1 MMGFSRKPKIML
13 SDLIQGLNLSKKCPR
28 IAVKGMAIDS
38 RSVMPGYL
46 FVALKGS
53 QKDGMQYVPQA
64 IDRGAVAVLA
74 EWDGVN
80 NEAVKP
86 IHDGVKS
93 AIPVIGI
100 EHLAQSLSSIAGRFY
115 GDPSKRLTI
124 VAITGT
130 NGKTTCAQLYADLF
144 SQLQDNLQSE
154 SEGYKCG
161 FVGTLGHGIA
171 RMERAEDSQI
181 SSSPENLQPSPLTTP
196 DAISMQGILADLAS
210 DGCSAV
216 AIEASSHA
224 LVQGRISSL
233 DLDTAVFTNLSRDH
247 LDYHGDLNRYANAK
261 RELFKAAGL
270 KNAVINI
277 DDNVGKS
284 IVADLDPTIRVITYS
299 LENIT
304 ADIYCRSMEFSTLG
318 FTATIQTPWGSGEVS
333 SSLLGKFNLYN
344 LLAVV
349 GAFVIQTDD
358 SEYDLFSKVLELI
371 PNLSAVSGRMEL
383 VGNGNGPAVIVD
395 YAHTPDALDKA
406 LQALKVHCNGALW
419 VVFGCGG
426 DRDIGKRAEM
436 GKIASKN
443 ADKVVVTSDNPRTE
457 SAKKIIDDILLGT
470 TGDIHIDADRRSA
483 ISFAIRAACK
493 EDVILIAGK
502 GHEDYQILG
511 AERLPFS
518 DQAEARLALH
528 KIDSAERL
536 GGDL

>member
-224 LVQGRISSL
+224 LVQ
-233 DLDTAVFTNLSRDH
+233 
-247 LDYHGDLNRYANAK
+247 
-261 RELFKAAGL
+261 
-270 KNAVINI
+270 
-277 DDNVGKS
+277 VG
-284 IVADLDPTIRVITYS
+284 
-299 LENIT
+299 
-304 ADIYCRSMEFSTLG
+304 F
-318 FTATIQTPWGSGEVS
+318 
-333 SSLLGKFNLYN
+333 
-344 LLAVV
+344 LA
-349 GAFVIQTDD
+349 
-358 SEYDLFSKVLELI
+358 
-371 PNLSAVSGRMEL
+371 
-383 VGNGNGPAVIVD
+383 
-395 YAHTPDALDKA
+395 
-406 LQALKVHCNGALW
+406 
-419 VVFGCGG
+419 
-426 DRDIGKRAEM
+426 
-436 GKIASKN
+436 
-443 ADKVVVTSDNPRTE
+443 
-457 SAKKIIDDILLGT
+457 
-470 TGDIHIDADRRSA
+470 
-483 ISFAIRAACK
+483 
-493 EDVILIAGK
+493 
-502 GHEDYQILG
+502 
-511 AERLPFS
+511 
-518 DQAEARLALH
+518 
-528 KIDSAERL
+528 
-536 GGDL
+536 

>member
-1 MMGFSRKPKIML
+1 
-13 SDLIQGLNLSKKCPR
+13 
-28 IAVKGMAIDS
+28 
-38 RSVMPGYL
+38 
-46 FVALKGS
+46 
-53 QKDGMQYVPQA
+53 
-64 IDRGAVAVLA
+64 
-74 EWDGVN
+74 
-80 NEAVKP
+80 
-86 IHDGVKS
+86 
-93 AIPVIGI
+93 
-100 EHLAQSLSSIAGRFY
+100 
-115 GDPSKRLTI
+115 

-233 DLDTAVFTNLSRDH
+233 ELDTAVFTNLSRDH

-318 FTATIQTPWGSGEVS
+318 FTATIHTPWGSGEVS

-344 LLAVV
+344 LLAVI
-349 GAFVIQTDD
+349 GAFVIQTED

-436 GKIASKN
+436 GKIASEN

-483 ISFAIRAACK
+483 ISFAIGAACK

-528 KIDSAERL
+528 KIGSAERL

>member
-1 MMGFSRKPKIML
+1 MMGFSREPKIML

-28 IAVKGMAIDS
+28 IAIKGMTIDS

-53 QKDGMQYVPQA
+53 QKDGMQYIPQA

-74 EWDGVN
+74 EWDSVN

-86 IHDGVKS
+86 IHGGVKS

-100 EHLAQSLSSIAGRFY
+100 EYLAQSLSSIAGRFY
-115 GDPSKRLTI
+115 GEPSKRLAI

-144 SQLQDNLQSE
+144 SQLQDNSQPDSE
-154 SEGYKCG
+154 DFKCG

-171 RMERAEDSQI
+171 RIQSAEDSQI
-181 SSSPENLQPSPLTTP
+181 SSSSENVQPSCLTTP
-196 DAISMQGILADLAS
+196 DAISMQGILAELAS

-224 LVQGRISSL
+224 LVQGRISSVEV
-233 DLDTAVFTNLSRDH
+233 DTAVFTNLSRDH
-247 LDYHGDLNRYANAK
+247 LDYHGDLNHYADAK
-261 RELFKAAGL
+261 RRLFKATGL

-284 IVADLDPTIRVITYS
+284 IVADLDPNIRVITYS

-304 ADIYCRSMEFSTLG
+304 ADIYCRSMEFSPLG
-318 FTATIQTPWGSGEVS
+318 FTATIQTPWGSGEVA

-344 LLAVV
+344 LLAVI
-349 GAFVIQTDD
+349 GSFVIQTDD

-383 VGNGNGPAVIVD
+383 VADGNGPAVIVD

-436 GKIASKN
+436 GKIASVN

-457 SAKKIIDDILLGT
+457 SAEKIIKDILLGT
-470 TGDIHIDADRRSA
+470 TGDIHTDADRRSA
-483 ISFAIRAACK
+483 ISFAIGTACK

-502 GHEDYQILG
+502 GHENYQILG
-511 AERLPFS
+511 TERLPFS

-528 KIDSAERL
+528 KIDPAERL